1 MAATLDLWS
10 SVGVDLRSYEQPFH
24 GGGDLMDALGPFM
37 RSASPSPSY
46 SSSSSSSSYPSTST
60 PGFETGFSGCEIEQ
74 LGSIG
79 LNPLTTVQI
88 NQIQTQIGLQA
99 QQLLGSSP
107 SSSDRIQW
115 AHRVPNSSFL
125 APKPVPMKPTAAA
138 PKPANLYRGV
148 RQRHWGKWVAEI
160 RLPKSRTRLWLG
172 TFDTAEEAAL
182 AYDSAA
188 YKLRGDAARL
198 NFPNLRHSGSVIRG
212 EFGEFRPLQSNVD
225 AKLQAICRN
234 MAENGGVADS
244 RNPKP
249 NPTAQLRKP
258 KDEAASEDLKSS
270 LAGECGSESY
280 GSDSGSSPLSDLTF
294 PQFAE
299 EESTWDMC
307 SDLHKY
313 PSNEIDWESL

>member
-10 SVGVDLRSYEQPFH
+10 GVGVDLRSHEQPFH

-46 SSSSSSSSYPSTST
+46 SASSSSSYPSTST
-60 PGFETGFSGCEIEQ
+60 RGFETAYSGCEIEQ

-88 NQIQTQIGLQA
+88 NQIQSQIGLQA
-99 QQLLGSSP
+99 QQLLGSS
-107 SSSDRIQW
+107 SSSGQIQW
-115 AHRVPNSSFL
+115 AHRVPNLSFL
-125 APKPVPMKPTAAA
+125 APKPVPMKPTASP

-188 YKLRGDAARL
+188 YKLRGDTARL

-212 EFGEFRPLQSNVD
+212 EFGEFKPLQSNVD

-244 RNPKP
+244 RKQKPAAQMRTPKEEP
-249 NPTAQLRKP
+249 
-258 KDEAASEDLKSS
+258 ASEDLKSS
-270 LAGECGSESY
+270 SQAGEGGSESY

-294 PQFAE
+294 PEFAD